1 MTEELLPC
9 PFCASTDINFWFS
22 DKHNEIFCQKCTLTM
37 HNTSRERFNTRP
49 IETKLREDLE
59 TSESKRKS
67 LKQALCS
74 NLEEVQRLR
83 TYLEKLR
90 THHLIPLEV
99 KLEIDGV
106 LGGLE
111 EVGK

>member
-1 MTEELLPC
+1 MSE
-9 PFCASTDINFWFS
+9 
-22 DKHNEIFCQKCTLTM
+22 
-37 HNTSRERFNTRP
+37 
-49 IETKLREDLE
+49 ETKEFRI
-59 TSESKRKS
+59 
-67 LKQALCS
+67 LCPTRNLGRTRS
-74 NLEEVQRLR
+74 MIDEVIRTVSIAIGQGNKKIIFVVRDCEKLDALEEEIQRLR

-106 LGGLE
+106 LE